1 MNKKEVREAL
11 HIPDNLPNWDICS
24 DEITTKYQKQYGDM
38 APFIKKI
45 LAANVRILLYY
56 GDTDMACN
64 FMMGQQFSAG
74 LGLKRSVGK
83 QPWKFDN
90 QIAGFKTI
98 YRGGL
103 TFLTVRGAGI
113 VAKMTLIVKMT
124 IRARKDGHF

>member
-1 MNKKEVREAL
+1 MNNKDVRKAI
-11 HIPDNLPNWDICS
+11 HIPDNLPKWDICS
-24 DEITTKYQKQYGDM
+24 DQISTKYQKQYGDV

-45 LAANVRILLYY
+45 LAANIRILLYY

-83 QPWKFDN
+83 QPWKFDS

-98 YRGGL
+98 YRAGP
-103 TFLTVRGAGI
+103 TFGNYFE
-113 VAKMTLIVKMT
+113 K
-124 IRARKDGHF
+124 